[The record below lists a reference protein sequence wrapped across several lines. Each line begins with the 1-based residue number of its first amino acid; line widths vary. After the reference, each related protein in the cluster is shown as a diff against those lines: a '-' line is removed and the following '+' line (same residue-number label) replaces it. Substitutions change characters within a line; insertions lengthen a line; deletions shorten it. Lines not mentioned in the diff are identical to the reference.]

1 MWGLYVLLMAQGE
14 ERHAEPTED
23 AKIDLGVR
31 EMARFLKADF

>member
-1 MWGLYVLLMAQGE
+1 MARDGGE
-14 ERHAEPTED
+14 AHAEPTED